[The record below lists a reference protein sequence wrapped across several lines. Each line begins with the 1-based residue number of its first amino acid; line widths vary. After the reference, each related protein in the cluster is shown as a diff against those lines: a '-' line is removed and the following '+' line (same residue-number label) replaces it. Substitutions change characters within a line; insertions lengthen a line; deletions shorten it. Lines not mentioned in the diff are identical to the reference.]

1 MKLVS
6 SVLLSSMLAFGT
18 AACAK
23 EDPKAAAP
31 AKPAAAAPAPAAAK
45 SLPPVEVTAPKEGPQ
60 VKRVCVKQ
68 TDAKTGKEKEVCRDM
83 KVHKKAEKV
92 TEGSPT
98 DPVKKEDKKK

>member
-6 SVLLSSMLAFGT
+6 SFLLSGLLVVGT

-23 EDPKAAAP
+23 EEPKAATP
-31 AKPAAAAPAPAAAK
+31 AKPAVTASAPAAAK
-45 SLPPVEVTAPKEGPQ
+45 APTETTAKKEEPQ
-60 VKRVCVKQ
+60 VKRVCITQ
-68 TDAKTGKEKEVCRDM
+68 TDAKTGKEKEVCKDM

-98 DPVKKEDKKK
+98 DPVKKK